1 MDEEDLVVLALAV
14 VTHDLSI
21 AKKMLHFSE
30 DGILEEGDMMEK
42 LRLAPTELRQLLYK
56 MQDANL
62 AVQLGTKEDEEG
74 NRLTY
79 WRINKDL
86 ARSFLL
92 RKLRE
97 ARDYLLKRME
107 EEELGEYYVCAADP
121 SHIRL
126 SFDEVISK
134 MGESGL
140 VCPICGAML
149 EPVDRE
155 RVVTEL
161 KEMLEVLNKALRS
174 LEGGV
179 S

>member
-30 DGILEEGDMMEK
+30 DGVLEEGDMMEK

-97 ARDYLLKRME
+97 ARDYLLKR
-107 EEELGEYYVCAADP
+107 
-121 SHIRL
+121 
-126 SFDEVISK
+126 
-134 MGESGL
+134 
-140 VCPICGAML
+140 
-149 EPVDRE
+149 
-155 RVVTEL
+155 
-161 KEMLEVLNKALRS
+161 
-174 LEGGV
+174 
-179 S
+179 